1 MNRCLAIVRE
11 TGCIVR
17 YPGGFWQKSNVSS
30 PGPPDDAVGT
40 GTIQALVSRDLLIY
54 TSYKS
59 GPSGCFAVTAVFT
72 KRGAEYQPPSPDITA
87 PKQLGIFEE

>member
-17 YPGGFWQKSNVSS
+17 YPGDFWQKPNIKSQ
-30 PGPPDDAVGT
+30 GAPDDSVGT

-54 TSYKS
+54 TSYKN

-72 KRGAEYQPPSPDITA
+72 KRGAEYQPPDEGIIA
-87 PKQLGIFEE
+87 PKQLGIFED